1 LCCTGKSEFSEMKC
15 KENILNFKAAVNMI
29 KMSKELWPLKIALF
43 EYIIATYMDSSDP
56 NFMKKPSNED

>member
-1 LCCTGKSEFSEMKC
+1 MKC

-56 NFMKKPSNED
+56 NFMKKPSIED